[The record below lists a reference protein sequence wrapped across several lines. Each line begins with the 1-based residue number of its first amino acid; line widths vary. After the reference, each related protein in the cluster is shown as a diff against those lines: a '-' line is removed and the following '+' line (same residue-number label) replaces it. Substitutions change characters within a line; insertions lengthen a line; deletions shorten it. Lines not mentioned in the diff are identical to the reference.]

1 MITSIRSII
10 VDYLKTVDSVNS
22 IVGDK
27 ITDIDYNFE
36 DLYGASAN
44 DSMFPA
50 ISIEST
56 GLVPE
61 YGINCDD
68 LNQYTE
74 PLNIQLYQQVNTQ
87 HLRAKSDKVKAKA
100 VAKLRELD
108 TLKEAVLNNL
118 NSLRGNL
125 SFLADIKMV
134 RIVNGGTDSTFS
146 TANKSTIYQSQ
157 ISINITYSKG
167 AI

>member
-22 IVGDK
+22 IVDDR

-56 GLVPE
+56 GAVPE
-61 YGINCDD
+61 YATNCDD
-68 LNQYTE
+68 VNQYTE
-74 PLNIQLYQQVNTQ
+74 PLNIQLYQQVTTQ
-87 HLRAKSDKVKAKA
+87 PTSH
-100 VAKLRELD
+100 
-108 TLKEAVLNNL
+108 
-118 NSLRGNL
+118 NS
-125 SFLADIKMV
+125 
-134 RIVNGGTDSTFS
+134 T
-146 TANKSTIYQSQ
+146 NK
-157 ISINITYSKG
+157 
-167 AI
+167 

>member
-1 MITSIRSII
+1 MITSIRSIL
-10 VDYLKTVDSVNS
+10 VDYLKEVDSIKG

-36 DLYGASAN
+36 DMYGAQAN

-56 GLVPE
+56 GVVPE
-61 YGINCDD
+61 YATNCDD

-74 PLNIQLYQQVNTQ
+74 PLNIQLYQQVTTQ
-87 HLRAKSDKVKAKA
+87 RLRAKSDKVKEKA
-100 VAKLRELD
+100 VAKLRDLD

-118 NSLRGNL
+118 NSLRGSL
-125 SFLADIKMV
+125 DFLVDVHMV
-134 RIVNGGTDSTFS
+134 RIINGGTDSTFS
-146 TANKSTIYQSQ
+146 NANKSTIYQTQ

-167 AI
+167 AV

>member
-22 IVGDK
+22 IVDDR

-56 GLVPE
+56 GAVPE
-61 YGINCDD
+61 YATNCDD
-68 LNQYTE
+68 VNQYTE
-74 PLNIQLYQQVNTQ
+74 PLNIQLYQQVTTQ
-87 HLRAKSDKVKAKA
+87 HLRAKSPTVKEKA
-100 VAKLRELD
+100 VNKLRDLD
-108 TLKEAVLNNL
+108 SLKEAVLNNL
-118 NSLRGNL
+118 NTLRGNL
-125 SFLADIKMV
+125 DFLVDIHMV
-134 RIVNGGTDSTFS
+134 RIINGGTDSTFS

-167 AI
+167 AV